1 MSKQINSMSK
11 REILESL
18 YHEQNQSSAT
28 LSRLFTAV
36 ARSLDIDPAKLAETF
51 VDDKANQEYVD
62 AFNKAVKEHHAK
74 EHAAEQSPEIP
85 PDAQIE

>member
-18 YHEQNQSSAT
+18 YHEQNQSNAT

-36 ARSLDIDPAKLAETF
+36 ARSLNIDPAKLAENF
-51 VDDKANQEYVD
+51 SDDKANQEYVD
-62 AFNKAVKEHHAK
+62 QFNKAVKEQHAQN
-74 EHAAEQSPEIP
+74 HSTEQSTEIP